1 METTSVSFYDI
12 TANVSVTS
20 ANVTF
25 TEDSSMV
32 TALHVMLITVIWG
45 IIIAVGSLGNLI
57 VIYVMCCHGDR
68 SATSYFVINLA
79 IADFAFM
86 TIVVSLT
93 TSMYGSLDWLY
104 GNDVCKLTQYMI
116 HVNLLATCLTLTAMT
131 VDRYFAIVHPIR
143 SLRSRTPKVPIFINI
158 GIWLASFSLS
168 TPYILYYRVVTDYYR
183 GPRVYCKAEWP
194 DPRWQRGVTVAV
206 VMATYVLPLTVIIL
220 CYTLILKHLWKN
232 KVTTRRDNG
241 SVLGPL
247 LFSLYI
253 LPIGDIVRSHS
264 LKFHLYA
271 DDNQLYISI
280 KPSEVSQGV
289 HKIERCIMDIREWMA
304 VNYLKLNDSKTQF
317 LAIGSRQQLQ
327 KMPPGITLKIGTE
340 DVKTSNSARSL
351 GIIFQSNMS
360 LDEYVKSLCK
370 SCFFHIYNIGK
381 IRNFLDTETTKLLM
395 QTLDPQP
402 AVSEGTSGNTTHD
415 RRRRKVAKMVAI
427 VVILFASLWLPI
439 HAFSLAYHFHPK
451 FPKTQVLYNIKLIAH
466 TLSFF
471 NSCVNP
477 FVYAFMG
484 DGFRRAFRKSFP
496 SCTRHNRIIPW
507 AATEAG
513 HSAMNDTRMTET
525 FRSRSNTQKSSK
537 A

>member
-1 METTSVSFYDI
+1 MPSYDI
-12 TANVSVTS
+12 TANVSVS
-20 ANVTF
+20 AVNVTV

-104 GNDVCKLTQYMI
+104 GNNVCKLTQYMI

-143 SLRSRTPKVPIFINI
+143 SIRSRTPQVPIFINI

-232 KVTTRRDNG
+232 KVTSRRDN
-241 SVLGPL
+241 
-247 LFSLYI
+247 
-253 LPIGDIVRSHS
+253 
-264 LKFHLYA
+264 
-271 DDNQLYISI
+271 
-280 KPSEVSQGV
+280 
-289 HKIERCIMDIREWMA
+289 
-304 VNYLKLNDSKTQF
+304 
-317 LAIGSRQQLQ
+317 
-327 KMPPGITLKIGTE
+327 
-340 DVKTSNSARSL
+340 
-351 GIIFQSNMS
+351 
-360 LDEYVKSLCK
+360 
-370 SCFFHIYNIGK
+370 
-381 IRNFLDTETTKLLM
+381 
-395 QTLDPQP
+395 DPHP
-402 AVSEGTSGNTTHD
+402 VVSEGTAGNTTHD

-427 VVILFASLWLPI
+427 VVILFASLWFPI
-439 HAFSLAYHFHPK
+439 HAFSLAYHFHPH
-451 FPKTQVLYNIKLIAH
+451 FPKTQVLYNIKIIAH

-496 SCTRHNRIIPW
+496 SCIRRNRIIPW
-507 AATEAG
+507 VASEAG

-525 FRSRSNTQKSSK
+525 FRSRSNTQKSTK